1 MLTDD
6 SALNYGPTE
15 GETDLRG
22 AILEQQAL
30 LDGPRSGDE
39 FLVTAGGTQGIDLVA
54 KLFVD
59 RGDLVIAELP
69 TYANGVAIV
78 TSYEGE
84 VLRCP
89 VDGDGMIV
97 EAIPGLVRQAGR
109 RPKLIYV
116 IPNFQNPG
124 GATLSL
130 ARRHRLLALAE
141 TCDALILEDDPY
153 GLLHYDAPPPP
164 SLYTLDG
171 GRGRVIAV
179 RSFSKILAPGL
190 RAGWIMAPAAVI
202 RAFVA
207 ARQGMDTCTNV
218 LGQRMIAAYLRGGAL
233 AAHLARLRAA
243 YRDRRDTMLAALDRE
258 FGNCRGC
265 ALDQAGRRR
274 LLVADPGARRERRCA
289 SHRRAGGRRG
299 LRAGFGVR
307 RPERA

>member
-1 MLTDD
+1 MALPRPSTCRCLRWTRRAPSPRGPPGFRGRRSIAASRSCGSERADIISFAIGAPAPSAIPAADLNRIAAALLTDD

-22 AILEQQAL
+22 AILEQHAL

-59 RGDLVIAELP
+59 RGDLVVAESP

-116 IPNFQNPG
+116 IPNFQNP
-124 GATLSL
+124 
-130 ARRHRLLALAE
+130 
-141 TCDALILEDDPY
+141 
-153 GLLHYDAPPPP
+153 
-164 SLYTLDG
+164 
-171 GRGRVIAV
+171 
-179 RSFSKILAPGL
+179 
-190 RAGWIMAPAAVI
+190 
-202 RAFVA
+202 A
-207 ARQGMDTCTNV
+207 ARPCPW
-218 LGQRMIAAYLRGGAL
+218 RGGI
-233 AAHLARLRAA
+233 
-243 YRDRRDTMLAALDRE
+243 
-258 FGNCRGC
+258 GC
-265 ALDQAGRRR
+265 WRWPKPATR
-274 LLVADPGARRERRCA
+274 
-289 SHRRAGGRRG
+289 
-299 LRAGFGVR
+299 
-307 RPERA
+307 